1 MITALGIAFYNR
13 PDLLKRCIE
22 SVDHPVGTLIVVNNG
37 SNKELSALVGEMRN
51 DRIARRVVAE
61 PNRNLGVAGAWNLI
75 QEQVFHINGLDSVLI
90 CGNDIQWMPGD
101 LEIFARTVEEF
112 PQADFVFG
120 NHSYSNFLVKR
131 SGFKRIGYFDENIE
145 MAYLEDS
152 DHWQRIIRTPAKAI
166 HAAGLRALHE
176 GSATI
181 KSDAAY
187 QAVVGAQ
194 HEKNWSYYSR
204 KWGCPLW
211 SSGKESFATPWNE
224 PDAAINEW
232 QLTGDRLN
240 RPHFRRT
247 NPLEMLES

>member
-1 MITALGIAFYNR
+1 MIPALGIAFYNR

-37 SNKELSALVGEMRN
+37 SLRELSALVAEMPN
-51 DRIARRVVAE
+51 DNIARRIVVE

-75 QEQVFHINGLDSVLI
+75 QDQVFHRSGLDSVLI
-90 CGNDIQWMPGD
+90 CGNDIQWMPDD
-101 LEIFARTVEEF
+101 LGIIAKTVEEF

-131 SGFKRIGYFDENIE
+131 SGFEKIGYFDENIE

-194 HEKNWSYYSR
+194 HEKNWQYYAR
-204 KWGCPLW
+204 KWGCPAW
-211 SSGKESFATPWNE
+211 SSGAEKFPTPWND

-232 QLTGDRLN
+232 NLQGDRLQ
-240 RPHFRRT
+240 RPHYLKMNT
-247 NPLEMLES
+247 IV